1 MSGTIPTQAPADLLD
16 QAASMLA
23 FLMDVAPGM
32 STACGHTSGLN
43 DASAYGLTLIID
55 HIKTTVDQAR
65 SLI

>member
-1 MSGTIPTQAPADLLD
+1 MSRATASEQPADLLD